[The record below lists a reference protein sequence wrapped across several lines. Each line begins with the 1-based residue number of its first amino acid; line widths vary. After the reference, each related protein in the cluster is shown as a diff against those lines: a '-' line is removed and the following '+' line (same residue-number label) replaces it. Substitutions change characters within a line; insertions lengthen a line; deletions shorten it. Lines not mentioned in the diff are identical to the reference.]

1 MENRKMR
8 IIHYLHGL
16 PPTRTGGLVT
26 YALDLASCQRM
37 AGHDVY
43 LLVPG
48 RPCLREPKL
57 HIRKY
62 GKWKSIPV
70 FRIVNTLP
78 VPMGKGIK
86 SPQLFLPHA
95 EGSVFSSFWEKIQP
109 DVIHVHSLMGLP
121 PVAIESAVEKHI
133 KTVFTTHDYFGLC
146 CRPDRIDYQGKN
158 CYRHLW
164 NECGKCGAEAYGLPR
179 MYLEQTSIFAKF
191 MKFSWFSS
199 FLEKLAVKRKH
210 TRVERDRRLKNE
222 TDSENY
228 LLLQKQYTKLLKSFQ
243 IIHYNS
249 RQSWEIY
256 HRLCPGLAKGYRI
269 SMCTAGIS
277 DRRKKRYYRNKPVR
291 FGFLGNSSY
300 YKGLKLLLDVADS
313 LYSCASPFSISIFCQ
328 NPYGERKYLHQ
339 NKPFSHDEA
348 DKVYDGFDVLVVPSI
363 CEETFSL
370 VVLEALCRAVP
381 CIISDKVGA
390 KDLLIETGGGSVY
403 SDTNDLKDI
412 LKRILDEPGLLE
424 EWNQHIMSAHM
435 ELDYQKYAEKI
446 TSCYYQ

>member
-1 MENRKMR
+1 MR

-48 RPCLREPKL
+48 RPCLREQRL
-57 HIRKY
+57 RIRKY

-86 SPQLFLPHA
+86 CPQLFLLHTD
-95 EGSVFSSFWEKIQP
+95 GSVFSSFWEKLQP

-146 CRPDRIDYQGKN
+146 CKPDRIDYQGKN

-164 NECGKCGAEAYGLPR
+164 NECGKCGAEAYGFPR
-179 MYLEQTSIFAKF
+179 MYLEQTSLFAKF
-191 MKFSWFSS
+191 MEFSWFSS

-210 TRVERDRRLKNE
+210 TRVERGTGLKNE

-228 LLLQKQYTKLLKSFQ
+228 LFLQKQYTNLLKSFQ

-256 HRLCPGLAKGYRI
+256 HRLCPGLVNGYRI

-277 DRRKKRYYRNKPVR
+277 DRRKKRYYRNRPVR

-313 LYSCASPFSISIFCQ
+313 LMAKENTFTKTSLFHVMKQI
-328 NPYGERKYLHQ
+328 KYMTDL
-339 NKPFSHDEA
+339 
-348 DKVYDGFDVLVVPSI
+348 
-363 CEETFSL
+363 TFWLFRVFVKKHFHLSF
-370 VVLEALCRAVP
+370 
-381 CIISDKVGA
+381 
-390 KDLLIETGGGSVY
+390 
-403 SDTNDLKDI
+403 
-412 LKRILDEPGLLE
+412 
-424 EWNQHIMSAHM
+424 
-435 ELDYQKYAEKI
+435 
-446 TSCYYQ
+446 